1 MFGIGIF
8 MLLYGVI
15 ALLADYIPR
24 KKAIEVD
31 GYVTNITYCESR
43 DRNRN
48 RYNKYYRIVYEFTY
62 DNQKRT
68 YTKNIDAACTPPHK
82 GEHIKLV
89 ATKRFVAEKN
99 INETNYIKCMIFS
112 GLGLILILKELDDVI
127 LFLQEI
133 LK

>member
-1 MFGIGIF
+1 MFGIGVF
-8 MLLYGVI
+8 MLLFGII

-31 GYVTNITYCESR
+31 GYVTDITYCESR
-43 DRNRN
+43 NRDRH
-48 RYNKYYRIVYEFTY
+48 NKYYRVVYEFTY
-62 DNQKRT
+62 NNQKRT
-68 YTKNIDAACTPPHK
+68 YTKNIDAACKPPYK
-82 GEHIKLV
+82 GEHLKLI

-99 INETNYIKCMIFS
+99 VDNTNYIKCMIFS
-112 GLGLILILKELDDVI
+112 GLGLILILKELNNVI